1 MHNSARALTLLALLT
16 LISVSPM
23 GCTAEKPVST
33 SDGSAKVG
41 SREVTFSLEGNGG
54 IFSTNKSATIA
65 FDAGEIIVEKE
76 QVLVNNREVAKVPEE
91 AKVVS
96 VEYAAGTLK
105 ISADGK
111 TVHEEKMGK

>member
-1 MHNSARALTLLALLT
+1 MHNSSRALTLITLLT
-16 LISVSPM
+16 LISVPPM
-23 GCTAEKPVST
+23 GCTVEKPVTT
-33 SDGSAKVG
+33 SNGSAKVG

-54 IFSTNKSATIA
+54 VFSTNKSATIA

-76 QVLVNNREVAKVPEE
+76 QVLVNDREVAKVPED

-111 TVHEEKMGK
+111 TLYENKVDK